1 MKTLKTFVYA
11 FVLLL
16 IMQVSAFAQ
25 AGNVS
30 ETFKKH
36 FNQTVQQVEEA
47 ESADEKRVILNNS
60 FNKMIKAIDR
70 IESAGNLSDEEKASL
85 AALKSDITQ
94 KSDQLNG
101 SNGFDAVSDVDLD
114 DFSDY
119 SQQEMEQAAN
129 RTLTI
134 GLGTALL
141 VVLILL
147 LL

>member
-1 MKTLKTFVYA
+1 MKTLKTFIYV

-16 IMQVSAFAQ
+16 MMQVSAFAQ
-25 AGNVS
+25 AGNIS

-36 FNQTVQQVEEA
+36 FNETVLQVEET
-47 ESADEKRVILNNS
+47 ESADEKRVILNRS

-70 IESAGNLSDEEKASL
+70 IESAGSFSDEEKSLL
-85 AALKSDITQ
+85 AAYKNNIAL

-101 SNGFDAVSDVDLD
+101 LNGFDGISDKDLD

-119 SQQEMEQAAN
+119 SQQDMEQAN
-129 RTLTI
+129 RTITI
-134 GLGTALL
+134 GVTTALL

>member
-1 MKTLKTFVYA
+1 MKTLKTFIYA

-16 IMQVSAFAQ
+16 MMQVSAYAQ
-25 AGNVS
+25 AGNIS

-36 FNQTVQQVEEA
+36 FNQTALKVEEA

-60 FNKMIKAIDR
+60 FNKMVKAIDR
-70 IESAGNLSDEEKASL
+70 IESAGNFSDEESASL
-85 AALKSDITQ
+85 AAYKNNITL

-101 SNGFDAVSDVDLD
+101 LNGFDGIADKDLD

-119 SQQEMEQAAN
+119 SQQDMEQAN
-129 RTLTI
+129 RTITVGLT
-134 GLGTALL
+134 TVLL